1 MKSIVNLWLVTLY
14 LSGCSLLPAPAG
26 AEGILFEKESMY
38 HYVMVDEYKNV
49 RRLRFRRKG
58 TDYDESSIDTRD
70 PLRPVSDY
78 VRLFFS
84 AFLFC
89 PDAERVLMI
98 GLGGGCVPRIV
109 HHYFPDVQMD
119 SVELDPVVVEAAEKH
134 FDFKTDAKNRVFVRD
149 GRVQVRLFLRE
160 KVRYDIVM
168 LDAFRG
174 GYIPYHLTTKE
185 FMEQCKGLLTERG
198 VVAANMRP
206 DFKIY
211 DYHKRTIAAVFPSL
225 YTFGK
230 VGNKICVAIPA
241 KRQVSDLELKKTA
254 LELQARHPVDFRFP
268 TLLED
273 FNKETDYETA
283 GEVFTD
289 DYAPANVLRGI
300 PRE

>member
-1 MKSIVNLWLVTLY
+1 MKGSVSLWLASLY
-14 LSGCSLLPAPAG
+14 VFGCALFPAPAG
-26 AEGILFEKESMY
+26 AEGVLFEKESMY
-38 HYVMVDEYKNV
+38 HYVMVEESDGIRK
-49 RRLRFRRKG
+49 LRFRRKG
-58 TDYDESSIDTRD
+58 TDYDESSMDTRD

-98 GLGGGCVPRIV
+98 GLGGGCVPRMV

-119 SVELDPVVVEAAEKH
+119 SVELDPVVVEAAERY

-149 GRVQVRLFLRE
+149 GRVQVRLFLKERA
-160 KVRYDIVM
+160 KYDIVM

-174 GYIPYHLTTKE
+174 GYIPYHLTTQE
-185 FMEQCKGLLTERG
+185 FMEQCKALLTDRG

-225 YTFGK
+225 FTFGK
-230 VGNKICVAIPA
+230 VSNKICIGSPV
-241 KRQVSDLELKKTA
+241 KRQVSDLELQKTA
-254 LELQARHPVDFRFP
+254 LELQARHPINFRFP

-273 FNKETDYETA
+273 FIKETDYETA